1 MTKVL
6 ERFAEI
12 THRISVG
19 GGWIAIIAMWA
30 MTAIIGA
37 EIISRTFFKTS
48 LVFVL
53 DISEWLLV
61 AVVLMGL
68 AWTLKAG
75 GHVRIGLLSS
85 HLSQRNQSW
94 LLVCLSAVGAVT
106 FVFVAVY
113 AWQGMVNYY
122 VMGVRTATLMRFPLW
137 WAWAPLF
144 VGSALLALQFVA
156 TIAENLVS
164 LRSTHE
170 RGKGWSPAWFI
181 GLAVILIGLVAF
193 LLIWPEAPRM
203 SEWLVLVVVL
213 ILVFGF
219 IFGSTWIFLSLTITG
234 IFAMIIFTPYPVG
247 PMTTRLLFN
256 SNSSFVLTCLPLF
269 IFMGELLFRSGASQ
283 YLYSGISPWVERI
296 PGRLLHSNILAC
308 TVFAAVS
315 GSSAATCAT
324 IGTVA
329 VPELKKLGYE
339 EGISLGSL
347 AGAGT
352 LGLLI
357 PPSIVMIVYGAI
369 TTESIGQL
377 FLGGIIPG
385 LMLSALFMLYIG
397 FQAIRRPSIAPPS
410 ISFTWGDRLKSIPQL
425 LPIFVVIGLVLGL
438 IYAGITTPTE
448 AGAVGAIC
456 AFATVILYRNLSWR
470 VIKEA
475 SWNAIRTSCMIMMV
489 MAAALLLS
497 SSMGYLLIPQWL
509 AAVVEASGLDKYV
522 ILAILCLIYVGL
534 GCLFDGVSMM
544 VLTLPII
551 YPMIIVMGFNGIWF
565 GVLLTVLIETAQIT
579 PPVGFNLYVLQT
591 ISGRSIGMITRNTIP
606 FFFCLLLGVVILIIF
621 PDLALILPNAMI
633 AAR

>member
-12 THRISVG
+12 THRISIGAGWVG
-19 GGWIAIIAMWA
+19 IVAMWLL
-30 MTAIIGA
+30 TAVMATEIIG
-37 EIISRTFFKTS
+37 RTFWNIS
-48 LVFVL
+48 LVFGL
-53 DISEWLLV
+53 EISKWLLLALV
-61 AVVLMGL
+61 MMGV

-94 LLVCLSAVGAVT
+94 LLVVISTIGLAAFT
-106 FVFVAVY
+106 FVTIY
-113 AWQGMVNYY
+113 TWQGFVSNF
-122 VMGVRTATLMRFPLW
+122 VGNVRGESMLELRLW
-137 WAWAPLF
+137 WGWVALF
-144 VGSALLALQFVA
+144 IGSGLLALQFA
-156 TIAENLVS
+156 GTLAENIVS

-170 RGKGWSPAWFI
+170 RGKGWSPVWFI
-181 GLAVILIGLVAF
+181 GLAVILIGLIGF

-203 SEWLVLVVVL
+203 SEWLILVVVL

-219 IFGSTWIFLSLTITG
+219 IFGSLWIFMALTVTG
-234 IFAMIIFTPYPVG
+234 IFGMIIFTPYPIG
-247 PMTTRLLFN
+247 PMTAKLLFN

-269 IFMGELLFRSGASQ
+269 IFMGELLFRSGASKH
-283 YLYSGISPWVERI
+283 LYAGISPWVERI

-329 VPELKKLGYE
+329 VPELKKLGYD
-339 EGISLGSL
+339 EGTSLGSL

-357 PPSIVMIVYGAI
+357 PPSIVMIVYGA
-369 TTESIGQL
+369 TTAESIGQL

-385 LMLSALFMLYIG
+385 LMISALFMLYIG
-397 FQAIRRPSIAPPS
+397 FKAIRNPSIAPPTKL
-410 ISFTWGDRLKSIPQL
+410 FTWRDRGLGLVQIAPVA
-425 LPIFVVIGLVLGL
+425 VVILLVLGL
-438 IYAGITTPTE
+438 IYMGITTPTE
-448 AGAVGAIC
+448 AGAVGAVT
-456 AFATVILYRNLSWR
+456 AFFTLILYRNLSWR
-470 VIKEA
+470 VLKEA
-475 SWNAIRTSCMIMMV
+475 SWNALRTSCMIMMI
-489 MAAALLLS
+489 MAGALLLS
-497 SSMGYLLIPQWL
+497 SSMGFLLIPQWL
-509 AAVVEASGLDKYV
+509 AGVVKASGLSSYV
-522 ILAILCLIYVGL
+522 ILAILCVIYIGL
-534 GCLFDGVSMM
+534 GCLFDGISMM
-544 VLTLPII
+544 VLTLPIV
-551 YPMIIVMGFNGIWF
+551 YPMIIAMGFNGIWF
-565 GVLLTVLIETAQIT
+565 GVVLTVLIETAQIT

-591 ISGRSIGMITRNTIP
+591 ISGHSIGMIVKNTIP

>member
-12 THRISVG
+12 THRISVAS
-19 GGWIAIIAMWA
+19 GWIAIVAMWA

-53 DISEWLLV
+53 DVSKWLLV
-61 AVVLMGL
+61 ALVLMGL

-94 LLVCLSAVGAVT
+94 LLVCLSAIGAVT
-106 FVFVAVY
+106 FAFIAAY
-113 AWQGMVNYY
+113 AFRGAVNYY
-122 VMGVRTATLMRFPLW
+122 VMGVETATLMRLPLW
-137 WAWAPLF
+137 WGWTPLF

-164 LRSTHE
+164 LRSTPG
-170 RGKGWSPAWFI
+170 GKGWSPAWFF
-181 GLAVILIGLVAF
+181 GLTVILIGLIGF

-203 SEWLVLVVVL
+203 SELLVLVVVL
-213 ILVFGF
+213 VIVFGL
-219 IFGSTWIFLSLTITG
+219 IFGSLWIFLSLTITG
-234 IFAMIIFTPYPVG
+234 LFAMIIFTPYPIG
-247 PMTTRLLFN
+247 PMTVKLLFN
-256 SNSSFVLTCLPLF
+256 SNSNFVLTALPLF

-283 YLYSGISPWVERI
+283 HLYAGISPWVQRM

-329 VPELKKLGYE
+329 VPELKKLGYD

-385 LMLSALFMLYIG
+385 LMISALFMLYIG
-397 FQAIRRPSIAPPS
+397 AAAIRKPSIAPPS
-410 ISFTWGDRLKSIPQL
+410 RSYSWQERWIGLVKIIPVG
-425 LPIFVVIGLVLGL
+425 VVILLVLGL
-438 IYAGITTPTE
+438 IYMGITTPSE
-448 AGAVGAIC
+448 AGAVGAVT
-456 AFATVILYRNLSWR
+456 AFFTLVLYGNLRWK

-475 SWNAIRTSCMIMMV
+475 SWNAIRTSVMIMMV
-489 MAAALLLS
+489 IAAAMLLS
-497 SSMGYLLIPQWL
+497 SALGYLLLPQWL
-509 AAVVEASGLDKYV
+509 AATVEASGLSKYM
-522 ILAILCLIYVGL
+522 ILAILAVMYIIL
-534 GCLFDGVSMM
+534 GCLFDGISMM
-544 VLTLPII
+544 VLTLPIV
-551 YPMIIVMGFNGIWF
+551 YPMIIALGFDGIWF

-579 PPVGFNLYVLQT
+579 PPVGFNLYVLQN
-591 ISGRSIGMITRNTIP
+591 ISGRSIGMIVRNTIP
-606 FFFCLLLGVVILIIF
+606 FFLILLLGVLILIIF
-621 PDLALILPNAMI
+621 PDLATMIPNAMI

>member
-12 THRISVG
+12 THRISIGAGWVG
-19 GGWIAIIAMWA
+19 IVAMWLL
-30 MTAIIGA
+30 TAVMATEIIG
-37 EIISRTFFKTS
+37 RTFWNIS
-48 LVFVL
+48 LVFGL
-53 DISEWLLV
+53 EISKWLLLALV
-61 AVVLMGL
+61 MMGV

-94 LLVCLSAVGAVT
+94 LLVVISTIGVAAFT
-106 FVFVAVY
+106 FVTIY
-113 AWQGMVNYY
+113 TWQGFVSNF
-122 VMGVRTATLMRFPLW
+122 VGNVRGESMLELRLW
-137 WAWAPLF
+137 WGWVALF
-144 VGSALLALQFVA
+144 IGSGLLTLQFA
-156 TIAENLVS
+156 GTLAENIVS

-170 RGKGWSPAWFI
+170 RGEGWSPVWFI
-181 GLAVILIGLVAF
+181 GLAVILISLIGF

-203 SEWLVLVVVL
+203 SEWLILLVVL
-213 ILVFGF
+213 LLVFGLV
-219 IFGSTWIFLSLTITG
+219 FGGLWIFMALTVTG
-234 IFAMIIFTPYPVG
+234 IFGMIIFTPYPIG
-247 PMTTRLLFN
+247 PMTARLLWN
-256 SNSSFVLTCLPLF
+256 SNASFVLTCLPLF
-269 IFMGELLFRSGASQ
+269 IFMGELLFRSGASKH
-283 YLYSGISPWVERI
+283 LYAGISPWVERV

-357 PPSIVMIVYGAI
+357 PPSIVLIVYGAI
-369 TTESIGQL
+369 TAESIGQL

-397 FQAIRRPSIAPPS
+397 AAAIRRPSIAPVGRS
-410 ISFTWGDRLKSIPQL
+410 YSWRERGIGLVEIIPVA
-425 LPIFVVIGLVLGL
+425 VVILLVLGL
-438 IYAGITTPTE
+438 IYMGITTPTE
-448 AGAVGAIC
+448 AGAVGAVC
-456 AFATVILYRNLSWR
+456 AFASVILYRNLSWR

-475 SWNAIRTSCMIMMV
+475 SWNALRTGCMIMMV
-489 MAAALLLS
+489 IAGASLLS
-497 SSMGYLLIPQWL
+497 STLGYLLIPQWL

-551 YPMIIVMGFNGIWF
+551 YPMVLAMGFNGIWF

-591 ISGRSIGMITRNTIP
+591 ISGHSIGMIVKNTIP
-606 FFFCLLLGVVILIIF
+606 FFFCLILAVVILVIF
-621 PDLALILPNAMI
+621 PDLALFIPNAMI
-633 AAR
+633 VAR

>member
-1 MTKVL
+1 MTRVL

-12 THRISVG
+12 THRTSVG
-19 GGWIAIIAMWA
+19 AGWIAIVAMWLLTGLMA
-30 MTAIIGA
+30 A
-37 EIISRTFFKTS
+37 EIISRTFFQIS
-48 LVFVL
+48 LIITLEV
-53 DISEWLLV
+53 SQWLLLALV
-61 AVVLMGL
+61 MMGV
-68 AWTLKAG
+68 AWTLKAE
-75 GHVRIGLLSS
+75 GHVRIGLLST

-94 LLVCLSAVGAVT
+94 LLVCLSAIGAAT
-106 FVFVAVY
+106 FAFAAVY
-113 AWQGMVNYY
+113 AWQGMVSNY
-122 VMGVRTATLMRFPLW
+122 VLGVRTATLIRLPLW
-137 WAWAPLF
+137 WGWTPLF
-144 VGSALLALQFVA
+144 VGSALLAFQFVG
-156 TIAENLVS
+156 TLVENIIS

-170 RGKGWSPAWFI
+170 RGKGLSPVWFF
-181 GLAVILIGLVAF
+181 GLAVILIGLIGF
-193 LLIWPEAPRM
+193 LLISPEAPRM

-234 IFAMIIFTPYPVG
+234 ILAMIIFTPYPIG
-247 PMTTRLLFN
+247 PMTAKLLFN
-256 SNSSFVLTCLPLF
+256 SNSNFVLTCLPLF

-283 YLYSGISPWVERI
+283 HLYGGISPWVQRV

-357 PPSIVMIVYGAI
+357 PPSIVLIVYGAI
-369 TTESIGQL
+369 TAESIGQL

-397 FQAIRRPSIAPPS
+397 FQAIRKPSIAPPS
-410 ISFTWGDRLKSIPQL
+410 RSYSWRDRGIGLVEIIPVA
-425 LPIFVVIGLVLGL
+425 VVILLVLGL
-438 IYAGITTPTE
+438 IYMGITTPTE
-448 AGAVGAIC
+448 AGAVGAVC

-475 SWNAIRTSCMIMMV
+475 SWNALRTGCMIMMV
-489 MAAALLLS
+489 IAGAGLLS
-497 SSMGYLLIPQWL
+497 STLGYLLIPQWL

-551 YPMIIVMGFNGIWF
+551 YPMVLAMGFNGIWF

-591 ISGRSIGMITRNTIP
+591 ISGRSIGMIVRNTIP
-606 FFFCLLLGVVILIIF
+606 FFLCLLLGVVILIIF